1 MDVQDFSRH
10 PFEPTPD
17 ELPPK
22 QKYHF
27 SLDRRKFFQLTGG
40 GLVIVFALRDLVSSG
55 HEAEASAT
63 SSSTPTEVNA
73 WIHIAEDGTVNVYTG
88 KVEVGQN
95 IRTSLSQIVAEELMV
110 PVSSITMIMG
120 DTDLVPFDMGTFG
133 SRTTPQMG
141 PQLRYAAATAR
152 YALIEM
158 AAKKWNVPATSVRAE
173 SGVVLNTSTK
183 EKVGYGEL
191 TKGQQLM
198 MTIPDNVPVIAA
210 KDWKIA
216 GTSVPKVSET
226 KYISG
231 KHTYVS
237 DMKLPGMLYGKI
249 LRPPSYEAKLLE
261 ADVSKAKNIAGVVVV
276 KDGEF
281 VGVAAPDINTAR
293 KAFLAIDAKWD
304 EKKDQPSNSNIF
316 DYLVKNTT
324 SEGGAG
330 EGGGRNAGVKK
341 GDVERGLSDADFKLS
356 TKYNIQYIAH
366 VPLEPRAALAEWKD
380 GKLNVWTGTQRP
392 FGVQEELAQAFRLDK
407 KNVRVIMPD
416 TGSGYGGKHSGET
429 AVEAAR
435 LAQEA
440 KKPVKVVWTREEEF
454 TWAYFRPGGVIE
466 VNAGVKKDGTITAWK
481 FINYN
486 SGPAGL
492 DTQYKVS
499 NTQIAHVPSKTP
511 LRQGSYRGLA
521 ATANV
526 FAREC
531 HMTDL
536 ARLVKMDPLDFR
548 IKNLDD
554 DRFVAVLKAAAKSFG
569 WGSSKPAG
577 HGYGIAGGF
586 EKGGHVGTC
595 AEVVVNSDKE
605 VKVLRVTQAF
615 EVGAIVNPHHLEN
628 QAIGSIIMGLGGAL
642 FEAVEFANGKIINSG
657 LSSYRVP
664 RFSDVPKIEVI
675 LIDRKDLP
683 SAGAGEAA
691 IIGIA
696 PAIRNAILDATG
708 KALNNLPMIPSGVV
722 P

>member
-1 MDVQDFSRH
+1 MDVHDFSPH
-10 PFEPTPD
+10 SFEPTPD

-22 QKYHF
+22 QSYHF

-55 HEAEASAT
+55 QEDEASAT
-63 SSSTPTEVNA
+63 STPTEVNA
-73 WIHIAEDGTVNVYTG
+73 WIHISEDGTVNVYTG

-152 YALIEM
+152 QALIEM
-158 AAKKWNVPATSVRAE
+158 AAKKWNTSATTLKAE
-173 SGVVLNTSTK
+173 NGMVVNASAK
-183 EKVGYGEL
+183 MKVGYGEL

-210 KDWKIA
+210 KDWKVA
-216 GTSVPKVSET
+216 GTSVRKVNET

-231 KHTYVS
+231 KHLYVS
-237 DMKLPGMLYGKI
+237 DIKLPGMLYGKV
-249 LRPPSYEAKLLE
+249 LRAPSYGAKLVE

-276 KDGEF
+276 KDGDF
-281 VGVAAPDINTAR
+281 VAVAAPDMNTAR
-293 KAFLAIDAKWD
+293 KALLAIDAKWD
-304 EKKDQPSNSNIF
+304 EKKDHPSNANIF

-324 SEGGAG
+324 SDGGGG
-330 EGGGRNAGVKK
+330 EGGGRNAGTTK
-341 GDVERGLSDADFKLS
+341 GDVERGLSEADFKFS
-356 TKYNIQYIAH
+356 TTYNIHYIAH
-366 VPLEPRAALAEWKD
+366 VPLEPRAALADWKD
-380 GKLNVWTGTQRP
+380 GKLTVWTGTQRP
-392 FGVQEELAQAFRLDK
+392 FGVQEELASALRLDK
-407 KNVRVIMPD
+407 NKVRVIMPD

-440 KKPVKVVWTREEEF
+440 KKPVKVAWTREEEF
-454 TWAYFRPGGVIE
+454 TWAYFRPGGVIQ
-466 VNAGVKKDGTITAWK
+466 VDAGVKKDGTITAWK

-492 DTQYKVS
+492 GTQYKVS

-521 ATANV
+521 ASANV

-536 ARLVKMDPLDFR
+536 ARLIKMDPLDFR

-554 DRFVAVLKAAAKSFG
+554 DRFVGVLQAAAKSFG
-569 WGSSKPAG
+569 WGGSKPAG

-586 EKGGHVGTC
+586 EKSGYVGTC
-595 AEVVVNSDKE
+595 AEVMVNNDKE

-628 QAIGSIIMGLGGAL
+628 QAVGSIIMGLGGAL
-642 FEAVEFANGKIINSG
+642 FEAVEFANGKILNAG

-664 RFSDVPKIEVI
+664 RFSDIPKIEVI

-722 P
+722 G

>member
-1 MDVQDFSRH
+1 MDNRDFLPH
-10 PFEPTPD
+10 PFEPAPD
-17 ELPPK
+17 ELPSK
-22 QKYHF
+22 SKYHF
-27 SLDRRKFFQLTGG
+27 SLDRRKFFQLAGG
-40 GLVIVFALRDLVSSG
+40 GIVIVFALRDLVSSD
-55 HEAEASAT
+55 AATASSST
-63 SSSTPTEVNA
+63 SPSTPTEVNA
-73 WIHIAEDGTVNVYTG
+73 WIHIAEDGTVNVFTG

-110 PVSSITMIMG
+110 PISSITMIMG

-133 SRTTPQMG
+133 SLTTPRMA
-141 PQLRYAAATAR
+141 PQLRNAAATAR
-152 YALIEM
+152 QALIEM
-158 AAKKWNVPATSVRAE
+158 AAKKWNTSATSLKAE
-173 SGVVLNTSTK
+173 NGMVVNTSTK
-183 EKVGYGEL
+183 QKVGYGEL
-191 TKGQQLM
+191 SKGQQLM

-231 KHTYVS
+231 KHMYVS
-237 DMKLPGMLYGKI
+237 DMKLPGMLHGKV
-249 LRPPSYEAKLLE
+249 LRPPSYGAKLVD
-261 ADVSKAKNIAGVVVV
+261 ADVTKAKNIAGVVVV
-276 KDGEF
+276 KDGDF
-281 VGVAAPDINTAR
+281 VGVAAPDMNTAR
-293 KAFLAIDAKWD
+293 KALLSINAKWD
-304 EKKDQPSNSNIF
+304 EQKDHPSNANIF

-324 SEGGAG
+324 TGGGGG
-330 EGGGRNAGVKK
+330 EGGGRNAGDRK

-356 TKYNIQYIAH
+356 TTYNIQYIAH
-366 VPLEPRAALAEWKD
+366 VPLEPRAALAEWTD
-380 GKLNVWTGTQRP
+380 GKLTVWTGTQRP
-392 FGVQEELAQAFRLDK
+392 FGVQEELASAFRLDK

-454 TWAYFRPGGVIE
+454 TWAYFRPGGVIQ
-466 VNAGVKKDGTITAWK
+466 VDAGVRKDGTITAWK

-531 HMTDL
+531 SMTDL
-536 ARLVKMDPLDFR
+536 ARLIKMDPLDFR
-548 IKNLDD
+548 IRNLDD
-554 DRFVAVLKAAAKSFG
+554 DRFVAVLQAAAKSFG
-569 WGSSKPAG
+569 WRGSKPAG

-628 QAIGSIIMGLGGAL
+628 QAIGSIVMGLGGAL
-642 FEAVEFANGKIINSG
+642 FEAVEFANGKILNSG

-683 SAGAGEAA
+683 SAGAGEAS
-691 IIGIA
+691 IIGVA

-708 KALNNLPMIPSGVV
+708 KALNNLPMIPNGVV
-722 P
+722 G